1 MRADYKMTQTTL
13 QGVMKG
19 TDKLVKSKVEDILN
33 EASGRIASGEDPQEV
48 IDAMKLNN
56 KIGSMFDGLE
66 YQEKQQMFFK
76 KNFGMVEPKK
86 IPLPV
91 LPEDFRR
98 HRTRQDKKFHNQDY
112 VVVPLLPQLAQ
123 LVKNTHVYREI
134 KKKRNH
140 VPGVYK
146 SFEDGT
152 NF

>member
-1 MRADYKMTQTTL
+1 
-13 QGVMKG
+13 
-19 TDKLVKSKVEDILN
+19 
-33 EASGRIASGEDPQEV
+33 
-48 IDAMKLNN
+48 
-56 KIGSMFDGLE
+56 
-66 YQEKQQMFFK
+66 
-76 KNFGMVEPKK
+76 MVEPKK

-98 HRTRQDKKFHNQDY
+98 HRSRQDKKFHNQDY

>member
-66 YQEKQQMFFK
+66 YQEKQQMFILKKLVWLNRRKFLCQFYQK
-76 KNFGMVEPKK
+76 TSVVTEQDKIKNFIIK
-86 IPLPV
+86 IMWLYPCY
-91 LPEDFRR
+91 
-98 HRTRQDKKFHNQDY
+98 HSWH
-112 VVVPLLPQLAQ
+112 
-123 LVKNTHVYREI
+123 
-134 KKKRNH
+134 
-140 VPGVYK
+140 
-146 SFEDGT
+146 S
-152 NF
+152 